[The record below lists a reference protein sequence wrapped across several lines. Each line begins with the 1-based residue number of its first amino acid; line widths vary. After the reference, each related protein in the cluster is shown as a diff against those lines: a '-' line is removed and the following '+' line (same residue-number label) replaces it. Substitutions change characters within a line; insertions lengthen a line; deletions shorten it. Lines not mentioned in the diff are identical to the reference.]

1 MTPSSLLGNEQSVHS
16 VIVDTQ
22 QARCCDNPGH
32 YEYVARCSC
41 GWESRPEH
49 EREGAS
55 AQIQGHRIFILEA
68 AVGIKFGVEWKR

>member
-1 MTPSSLLGNEQSVHS
+1 MNAIHN

-41 GWESRPEH
+41 GWESRPAH
-49 EREGAS
+49 EREGATG
-55 AQIQGHRIFILEA
+55 QIQGHRILILEA
-68 AVGIKFGVEWKR
+68 AAGIKFGVEWKR